1 MLIYNKDNGRKVK
14 VILKKNIEYADNNKY
29 WNEFRRMN
37 HMIFKIPMLMH
48 WVGQMFWN
56 NVGSILLAAVS
67 SNCK

>member
-37 HMIFKIPMLMH
+37 ESYDF
-48 WVGQMFWN
+48 
-56 NVGSILLAAVS
+56 
-67 SNCK
+67 